1 MLVHYGAVDLLSLMV
16 ATALGPWSFGA
27 AIAGLVVALAYSAPP
42 LRLKNNGW
50 LGNAAYSLS

>member
-1 MLVHYGAVDLLSLMV
+1 VHYGAVDLLSLMV